1 MEFNGM
7 KVPIEAAAQ
16 ALNVTESFIRVGMQQ
31 DKLPIGS
38 CFKMDDGSSRTVYYI
53 SPKLL
58 YDYSGYAY
66 EPAIK
71 KDHSCESGQSKKLT
85 N

>member
-7 KVPIEAAAQ
+7 KVPIAAAAN
-16 ALNVTESFIRVGMQQ
+16 ALHVSTAFIRIGMQQ
-31 DKLPIGS
+31 GKLPIGS
-38 CFKMDDGSSRTVYYI
+38 CFKVVGSKNLSYYI

-71 KDHSCESGQSKKLT
+71 KDHSYESGQSK

>member
-1 MEFNGM
+1 MKFNGT
-7 KVPIEAAAQ
+7 KVPIDAAAA
-16 ALNVTESFIRVGMQQ
+16 ALHVTEAFIRVGMQQ
-31 DKLPIGS
+31 GKLPIGS
-38 CFKMDDGSSRTVYYI
+38 CFKMPDSTKTSYYI

-71 KDHSCESGQSKKLT
+71 KDHSCESGQSKM
-85 N
+85 NN

>member
-1 MEFNGM
+1 MEFNGT
-7 KVPIEAAAQ
+7 KVPIDAAAA
-16 ALNVTESFIRVGMQQ
+16 ALHVTQDFIRIGMQ
-31 DKLPIGS
+31 KGVLPIGS
-38 CFKMDDGSSRTVYYI
+38 CFKMDGSTRTVYYI

-71 KDHSCESGQSKKLT
+71 KTTHVKVAKQKT
-85 N
+85 NN

>member
-7 KVPIEAAAQ
+7 KVPIEAAAN
-16 ALNVTESFIRVGMQQ
+16 ALHVSPAFIRVGMQQ
-31 DKLPIGS
+31 GKLPIGS
-38 CFKMDDGSSRTVYYI
+38 CFKVVGSSKLSYYI

-71 KDHSCESGQSKKLT
+71 KGRSLESDM
-85 N
+85 

>member
-1 MEFNGM
+1 MEFNGA
-7 KVPIEAAAQ
+7 KVPIGAAAT
-16 ALNVTESFIRVGMQQ
+16 ALNVTETFIRIGMQ
-31 DKLPIGS
+31 KGVLPIGS
-38 CFKMDDGSSRTVYYI
+38 CFKMPDSTKTVYYI

-71 KDHSCESGQSKKLT
+71 KDHSYESGQSK
-85 N
+85 NNN

>member
-1 MEFNGM
+1 MEFNGT
-7 KVPIEAAAQ
+7 KVPIEAAAH

-31 DKLPIGS
+31 GKLPIGS
-38 CFKMDDGSSRTVYYI
+38 CFKMPDSTKTSYYI

-58 YDYSGYAY
+58 YEYSGFAY
-66 EPAIK
+66 GPSIK
-71 KDHSCESGQSKKLT
+71 KDHSRGSGQTK

>member
-1 MEFNGM
+1 MEFNGT
-7 KVPIEAAAQ
+7 KVPIEVAAQ
-16 ALNVTESFIRVGMQQ
+16 ALNVTESFIRVGMKQG
-31 DKLPIGS
+31 KLPIGS

-58 YDYSGYAY
+58 YEYSGFAY
-66 EPAIK
+66 GPSIK
-71 KDHSCESGQSKKLT
+71 KDHSCERGQIKKLT

>member
-1 MEFNGM
+1 MEFNGT

-31 DKLPIGS
+31 GKLPIGS
-38 CFKMDDGSSRTVYYI
+38 CFKMPDSTKTSYYI

-58 YDYSGYAY
+58 YEYSGFAY
-66 EPAIK
+66 GPSIK
-71 KDHSCESGQSKKLT
+71 KDHSHGSGQTKM
-85 N
+85 NN

>member
-1 MEFNGM
+1 MEFNGT
-7 KVPIEAAAQ
+7 KVPIDAAAA
-16 ALNVTESFIRVGMQQ
+16 ALNVTQDFIRIGMQ
-31 DKLPIGS
+31 KGVLPIGS
-38 CFKMDDGSSRTVYYI
+38 CFKMDGSTRTVYYI

-71 KDHSCESGQSKKLT
+71 KDHSCESGQSKM
-85 N
+85 NN

>member
-1 MEFNGM
+1 MEFNGTR
-7 KVPIEAAAQ
+7 VPIDAAAA
-16 ALNVTESFIRVGMQQ
+16 ALHVTEAFIRVGMQQ
-31 DKLPIGS
+31 GKLPIGS
-38 CFKMDDGSSRTVYYI
+38 CFKMPDSTKTSYYI

-71 KDHSCESGQSKKLT
+71 KTTHVKVAKQKT
-85 N
+85 NN